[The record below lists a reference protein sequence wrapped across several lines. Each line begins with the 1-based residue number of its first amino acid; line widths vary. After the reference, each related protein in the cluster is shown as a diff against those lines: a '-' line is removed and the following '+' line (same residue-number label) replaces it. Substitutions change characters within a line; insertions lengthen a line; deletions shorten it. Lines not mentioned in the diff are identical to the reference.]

1 MEICLAKERNIR
13 MTDKLIDSILSCSDL
28 IVVLENRYGDQYIES
43 YMLPN
48 ILYSKGQFWGKFRNV
63 HASDLHIDIN
73 NSNSISY
80 AYNNFSNVVSTSC
93 LSDRLER
100 YYSAY
105 SYSSV
110 NFHTRGSYS
119 KIWSNIANNKNI
131 ELISK
136 AVKEGA
142 RLKIKLE
149 DNDGYTYILPVH
161 TIEVFE
167 KANNFTLETEYDGY
181 PERLRYFQAI
191 EKLSSY
197 MDSELVN
204 YSAPNYPATKFE
216 ETIFFL
222 TSYIIKKN
230 GSISKRS
237 ISDTLSIDTE
247 EIQYSYVELWVEN
260 N

>member
-1 MEICLAKERNIR
+1 MQ
-13 MTDKLIDSILSCSDL
+13 DKLIDSILSCSDL
-28 IVVLENRYGDQYIES
+28 VVVLENRYGDQYVES
-43 YMLPN
+43 YLLPN
-48 ILYSKGQFWGKFRNV
+48 ILYSKGQFWGKFRNI
-63 HASDLHIDIN
+63 HASDPHIGIN
-73 NSNSISY
+73 NLNAISY

-93 LSDRLER
+93 LTERLER

-119 KIWSNIANNKNI
+119 KIWSNIENNNI
-131 ELISK
+131 ELIIK

-142 RLKIKLE
+142 RIKVKLV
-149 DNDGYTYILPVH
+149 DNDDYTYILPAH

-167 KANNFTLETEYDGY
+167 KENNFTLETEYDGY

-204 YSAPNYPATKFE
+204 YSAPNYPATNFE
-216 ETIFFL
+216 ETLFFL

-230 GSISKRS
+230 GSILKRS
-237 ISDTLSIDTE
+237 ISNTLSIDRE
-247 EIQYSYVELWVEN
+247 EIKYNKVELWVEN